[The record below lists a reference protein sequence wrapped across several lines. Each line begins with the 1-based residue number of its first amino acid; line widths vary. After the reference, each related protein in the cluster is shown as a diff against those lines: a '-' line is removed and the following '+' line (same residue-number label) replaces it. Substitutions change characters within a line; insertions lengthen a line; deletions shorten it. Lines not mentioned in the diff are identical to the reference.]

1 MIPTTTRREKK
12 RLQRTALSEA
22 SKCSQEN
29 ARDPRVSRR
38 RFSWMPGAQGW
49 RPISPLPSRGRR
61 ATCRLHLCA
70 ATDRTIC
77 RRPDFAFQQTKNI
90 SQRSK
95 TMKRAFFNSWQ
106 WGFVRAVALVVL
118 IAVLPLSVLR
128 AATEAA
134 RVVKYSKEDIVPVRA
149 KLRFST
155 LIVLPEDEEIL
166 DFTTGDKEFWI

>member
-12 RLQRTALSEA
+12 RLQHTVSNEA
-22 SKCSQEN
+22 SKCSPEN
-29 ARDPRVSRR
+29 VRDPGVSRCRVSR
-38 RFSWMPGAQGW
+38 MPRAQGW
-49 RPISPLPSRGRR
+49 RPVSRLPSRGRR

-77 RRPDFAFQQTKNI
+77 RRPDFEFQETNNI
-90 SQRSK
+90 FQRSE
-95 TMKRAFFNSWQ
+95 TMKRVLSSTWQ
-106 WGFVRAVALVVL
+106 LSFVGCVALVVL
-118 IAVLPLSVLR
+118 VALPLSVLR

-166 DFTTGDKEFWI
+166 DFTT